1 MPHELG
7 AAPSRAPLPLAASL
21 AEVWQ
26 RSLTRGHLVRIADLH
41 VFELLPAFFGAQH
54 AGGLRGQE
62 ARAGSVA
69 RGLRGGAEDERAMV
83 LLSSESASR
92 SRCPAA

>member
-69 RGLRGGAEDERAMV
+69 RGGRAVEDERAMV